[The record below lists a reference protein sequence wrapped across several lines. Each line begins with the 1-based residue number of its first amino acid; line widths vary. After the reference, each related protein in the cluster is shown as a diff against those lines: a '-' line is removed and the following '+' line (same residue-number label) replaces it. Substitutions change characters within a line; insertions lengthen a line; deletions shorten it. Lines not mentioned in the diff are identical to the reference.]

1 MRQLMYLTVHVLVLD
16 LPMTPGIRPYA
27 HSICPICLVSATETR
42 TRYGHEN
49 LRRRAV
55 DFRKVAVD
63 FRNGGVAGQ
72 MGQALNKPR
81 KWSNHGTTGNKN
93 GFRQVGAATF
103 FVKPIPN

>member
-1 MRQLMYLTVHVLVLD
+1 MPYKLPLVC
-16 LPMTPGIRPYA
+16 PEHYA
-27 HSICPICLVSATETR
+27 RILWRDIGHKALCPICLVSAIETR

-93 GFRQVGAATF
+93 DLRQVGAATF
-103 FVKPIPN
+103 SVKPIPN